1 MINILD
7 TFNSH
12 GLHHVRTHACM
23 HMCSEQC
30 VTFWSSEEFLFSFT
44 RKLARSISSHL
55 CVLTKFQFDH
65 VFFSGLFQW
74 NYCASKYCVWISLQ
88 PNESLRIF
96 SKRINHISYVLWPY
110 SSLLILGMIR
120 NYNQNERDKKTGFH
134 LSLNHWITW
143 ESAYAF
149 GEIVFFAYLLARL
162 KLISQIKWTAA
173 FFLVVAVIALSG
185 FQTLPILAK
194 QRRINGMADAVIGW
208 SALTRDLQST
218 ID

>member
-1 MINILD
+1 MRCYFQQCNDKYSRYFQFAWI
-7 TFNSH
+7 TP
-12 GLHHVRTHACM
+12 RTDACMHACM

-88 PNESLRIF
+88 PNWSLRIF

-110 SSLLILGMIR
+110 SSLLILGMIG
-120 NYNQNERDKKTGFH
+120 NYNQNERDKKNRLSFE
-134 LSLNHWITW
+134 LESLNHMR
-143 ESAYAF
+143 ECLCFRRNS
-149 GEIVFFAYLLARL
+149 FF
-162 KLISQIKWTAA
+162 
-173 FFLVVAVIALSG
+173 
-185 FQTLPILAK
+185 PIFT
-194 QRRINGMADAVIGW
+194 
-208 SALTRDLQST
+208 S
-218 ID
+218 